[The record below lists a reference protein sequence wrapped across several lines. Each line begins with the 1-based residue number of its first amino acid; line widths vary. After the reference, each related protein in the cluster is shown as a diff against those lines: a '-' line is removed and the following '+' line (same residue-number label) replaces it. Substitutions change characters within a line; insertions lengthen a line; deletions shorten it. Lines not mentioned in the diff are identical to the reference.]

1 MKIIAGNSFG
11 SNIEMICDKCNCI
24 FCVESKED
32 WSIRMVSPNF
42 YSMKYK
48 VPEYSVECPNCGYI
62 KFLGLD
68 PVDLIGTESENLR
81 CFWIPLFS
89 RRSDWKERYK
99 IETIH
104 C

>member
-32 WSIRMVSPNF
+32 WSILMVSPN
-42 YSMKYK
+42 YSSMKYK
-48 VPEYSVECPNCGYI
+48 VPEYNIKCPNCGYF
-62 KFLGLD
+62 KFLGYD
-68 PVDLIGTESENLR
+68 PDELKGTDSENTY
-81 CFWIPLFS
+81 CFWIPLLKK
-89 RRSDWKERYK
+89 RSDWKDRYK
-99 IETIH
+99 IETIN

>member
-42 YSMKYK
+42 YSMNYK
-48 VPEYSVECPNCGYI
+48 VPEYSIECPNCGYI
-62 KFLGLD
+62 KFLGFD
-68 PVDLIGTESENLR
+68 PVDLIGTESESLS

-89 RRSDWKERYK
+89 RRSDWKDRYK
-99 IETIH
+99 VETIN